1 MNNFK
6 CKLMKS
12 YIGILLLLILA
23 SCKVSQP
30 YQRPDL
36 NTANLYRDFTG
47 TDSSNVASLSF
58 KQLFSDTVLSGL
70 IEEGL
75 RQNID
80 LKMAYQRILAAEAS
94 FRQSRATFLP
104 DLNGSASVKQSKLA
118 FPQGFGIINSSTQ
131 YDLGLTA
138 SWEADIW
145 GKLKSA
151 KRSALAN
158 MLQTEQARKAIQT
171 QLIADIANRYF
182 TLLAMDQQLSILEQ
196 TVSNRKTDVNTMK
209 SLKAANI
216 VTGAAEVQSEA
227 SMYAAEVAIPK
238 LKKQIR
244 EVENSLNGLLA
255 KPSGPVN
262 RTSLKEQT
270 LSVDLK
276 AGIPIQL
283 LENRPDIKQTEY
295 AFMAASENTNVA
307 RKLFYPSISLTAAG
321 GFTSFSLKDWLTP
334 DGLFGNIAAGIAQP
348 IFSKGANKVR
358 LTTAKAAQQEAALNF
373 QKSLLTAGEE
383 VSNAL
388 FAYETAIKQQSIR
401 VKQLTALQKSV
412 DFTKKLLRYSSAT
425 NYTDVLTS
433 EQNLLAAQLEDVD
446 DKLQQWQ
453 AVIALYRSL
462 GGGGN

>member
-1 MNNFK
+1 
-6 CKLMKS
+6 MKS

>member
-1 MNNFK
+1 MNNLK
-6 CKLMKS
+6 YKLMKS

-30 YQRPDL
+30 YQRPDI

-47 TDSSNVASLSF
+47 TDTSNVASLSF
-58 KQLFSDTVLSGL
+58 KQLFSDRVLSGL

-75 RQNID
+75 MQNID
-80 LKMAYQRILAAEAS
+80 LKIAYQRIIAAEAN
-94 FRQSRATFLP
+94 FRQSRSAFLP

-151 KRSALAN
+151 KRGALAN

-196 TVSNRKTDVNTMK
+196 TVSNRKTDVHTMK

-244 EVENSLNGLLA
+244 EVENNLNGLLA

-262 RTSLKEQT
+262 RTSLKDQQ
-270 LSVDLK
+270 LAIDLK
-276 AGIPIQL
+276 AGVPIQL
-283 LENRPDIKQTEY
+283 LENRPDIKQAEY

-348 IFSKGANKVR
+348 IFSKGVNKAR

-401 VKQLTALQKSV
+401 VKQLTALEKSV

-453 AVIALYRSL
+453 AVIVLYRSL

>member
-1 MNNFK
+1 
-6 CKLMKS
+6 MKS
-12 YIGILLLLILA
+12 YIGILWLLILV

-30 YQRPDL
+30 YQKPDL
-36 NTANLYRDFTG
+36 NTAGLYRDYSDADT
-47 TDSSNVASLSF
+47 SNVASLPF
-58 KQLFSDTVLSGL
+58 NRLFTDQVLVEL
-70 IEEGL
+70 IEQGL
-75 RQNID
+75 AQNIN
-80 LKMAYQRILAAEAS
+80 LKIAYQRIIAAEANL
-94 FRQSRATFLP
+94 RQSRAAFLP

-145 GKLKSA
+145 GRLKSA
-151 KRSALAN
+151 KRGALAG
-158 MLQTEQARKAIQT
+158 MLQTEEARKAIQT

-182 TLLAMDQQLSILEQ
+182 TLLAMDQQLNILEQ
-196 TVSNRKTDVNTMK
+196 TVNNRRTDVHTMK

-244 EVENSLNGLLA
+244 EVENNLNSLLA
-255 KPSGPVN
+255 KPSGAVN
-262 RTSLKEQT
+262 RTSLNAQQ
-270 LSVDLK
+270 LQVDLK
-276 AGIPIQL
+276 PGVPAQL
-283 LENRPDIKQTEY
+283 LENRPDVKQAEY
-295 AFMAASENTNVA
+295 AFMAAFENTNVA
-307 RKLFYPSISLTAAG
+307 RKLFYPSITLTAAG

-348 IFSKGANKVR
+348 IFSKGANKAR
-358 LTTAKAAQQEAALNF
+358 LITAKAAQQEAALNF
-373 QKSLLTAGEE
+373 QKSLLLAGEE

-388 FAYETAIKQQSIR
+388 FAYQTAITQQSIR
-401 VKQLTALQKSV
+401 VKQLAALQKSV

-453 AVIALYRSL
+453 AVIALYRAL
-462 GGGGN
+462 GQN

>member
-1 MNNFK
+1 
-6 CKLMKS
+6 MKP
-12 YIGILLLLILA
+12 YIGILWLLILV
-23 SCKVSQP
+23 SCKVTQP
-30 YQRPDL
+30 YQKPDL
-36 NTANLYRDFTG
+36 DTSGLYRDYTA
-47 TDSSNVASLSF
+47 TDTNNIASLPF
-58 KQLFSDTVLSGL
+58 NQLFSDTVLAGL
-70 IEEGL
+70 IAQGFA
-75 RQNID
+75 QNID
-80 LKMAYQRILAAEAS
+80 LKIAYQRIIAAEANH
-94 FRQSRATFLP
+94 RQSRAAFLP
-104 DLNGSASVKQSKLA
+104 DLNGNASVKQSKLA

-131 YDLGLTA
+131 YDAGLTA

-151 KRSALAN
+151 KRAALAS
-158 MLQTEQARKAIQT
+158 MLQTEEARKAIQT

-182 TLLAMDQQLSILEQ
+182 TLLAMDQQLGILEQ
-196 TVSNRKTDVNTMK
+196 TVKNRKTDVHTMK
-209 SLKAANI
+209 SLKAANM

-244 EVENSLNGLLA
+244 AIENSLNGLLA
-255 KPSGPVN
+255 RPSGPIK
-262 RTSLKEQT
+262 RTSLNEQQ
-270 LSVDLK
+270 LLVDLN
-276 AGIPIQL
+276 AGVPAQL
-283 LENRPDIKQTEY
+283 LQNRPDVKQAEY
-295 AFMAASENTNVA
+295 AFMAAFENTNVA
-307 RKLFYPSISLTAAG
+307 RKLFYPSITLTAAG

-334 DGLFGNIAAGIAQP
+334 DGLFGHIAAGIAQP
-348 IFSKGANKVR
+348 IFSKGANKAR
-358 LTTAKAAQQEAALNF
+358 LTIAKATQQEAALKF

-388 FAYETAIKQQSIR
+388 FAYQTAITQQSIR

-453 AVIALYRSL
+453 AVIALYRAL
-462 GGGGN
+462 GPN

>member
-1 MNNFK
+1 MNNLK
-6 CKLMKS
+6 YKLMKS
-12 YIGILLLLILA
+12 YIGILLLLVLA

-30 YQRPDL
+30 YQRPDI

-47 TDSSNVASLSF
+47 TDTINVASLSF
-58 KQLFSDTVLSGL
+58 KQLFSDRVLSGL

-75 RQNID
+75 MQNID
-80 LKMAYQRILAAEAS
+80 LKIAYQRIIAAEAN
-94 FRQSRATFLP
+94 FRQSRSAFLP

-151 KRSALAN
+151 KRGALAN

-171 QLIADIANRYF
+171 QLIADIANRYY

-196 TVSNRKTDVNTMK
+196 TVSNRKTDVHTMK

-244 EVENSLNGLLA
+244 EVENNLNSLLA

-262 RTSLKEQT
+262 RTSLKDQQ
-270 LSVDLK
+270 LAVDLK
-276 AGIPIQL
+276 AGVPIQL
-283 LENRPDIKQTEY
+283 LENRPDIKQAEY
-295 AFMAASENTNVA
+295 AFMAASENTIVA

-334 DGLFGNIAAGIAQP
+334 DGLFGNIAAGIVQP
-348 IFSKGANKVR
+348 IFSKGVNKAR

-401 VKQLTALQKSV
+401 VKQLTALEKSV

>member
-1 MNNFK
+1 
-6 CKLMKS
+6 MKP
-12 YIGILLLLILA
+12 YLGILLLLVLA
-23 SCKVSQP
+23 SCKVSQS
-30 YQRPDL
+30 YQKPEL
-36 NTANLYRDFTG
+36 NTTDLYRDNTS
-47 TDSSNVASLSF
+47 TDTSNIASLPF
-58 KQLFSDTVLSGL
+58 KKLFPDTVLSAL
-70 IEEGL
+70 IAEGL
-75 RQNID
+75 KQNID
-80 LKMAYQRILAAEAS
+80 LKMAYQRIIAAEAN
-94 FRQSRATFLP
+94 FKQSKAAFLP
-104 DLNGSASVKQSKLA
+104 DLNANASVKQSKLA

-151 KRSALAN
+151 KRAALAA
-158 MLQTEQARKAIQT
+158 MLQTEEARKAIQT
-171 QLIADIANRYF
+171 QLIADIANHYF
-182 TLLAMDQQLSILEQ
+182 TLLAMDQQLNILEQ
-196 TVSNRKTDVNTMK
+196 TLSNRKTDVHTMK

-244 EVENSLNGLLA
+244 ETENALNTLLA
-255 KPSGPVN
+255 RPSAPIG
-262 RTSLKEQT
+262 RTSLNQQQ
-270 LSVDLK
+270 LLVDLK
-276 AGIPIQL
+276 AGVPAQL
-283 LENRPDIKQTEY
+283 LENRPDVKQAEY
-295 AFMAASENTNVA
+295 AFMAAFENTNVA

-348 IFSKGANKVR
+348 IFNRGTNKAR
-358 LTTAKAAQQEAALNF
+358 LTTAKAMQQEATLNF
-373 QKSLLTAGEE
+373 QKSLLTAGAE

-388 FAYETAIKQQSIR
+388 FAYQTAITQQSIR

-433 EQNLLAAQLEDVD
+433 EQNLLSAQLEDVD

-462 GGGGN
+462 GGGQN

>member
-1 MNNFK
+1 
-6 CKLMKS
+6 MKS
-12 YIGILLLLILA
+12 YIGILLLLILV

-30 YQRPDL
+30 YQKPDL
-36 NTANLYRDFTG
+36 NTAGLYRDYSDADT
-47 TDSSNVASLSF
+47 SNVASLPF
-58 KQLFSDTVLSGL
+58 NRLFTDKVLVEL
-70 IEEGL
+70 IEQGL
-75 RQNID
+75 AQNIN
-80 LKMAYQRILAAEAS
+80 LKIAYQRIIAAEANL
-94 FRQSRATFLP
+94 RQSRAAFLP

-145 GKLKSA
+145 GRLKSA
-151 KRSALAN
+151 KRGALAG
-158 MLQTEQARKAIQT
+158 MLQTEEARKAIQT

-182 TLLAMDQQLSILEQ
+182 TLLAMDQQLNILEQ
-196 TVSNRKTDVNTMK
+196 TVNNRRTDVHTMK
-209 SLKAANI
+209 SLKGANI

-244 EVENSLNGLLA
+244 EVENNLNSLLA
-255 KPSGPVN
+255 KPSGAVN
-262 RTSLKEQT
+262 RTSLNAQQ
-270 LSVDLK
+270 LQVDLK
-276 AGIPIQL
+276 PGVPAQL
-283 LENRPDIKQTEY
+283 LENRPDVKQAEY
-295 AFMAASENTNVA
+295 AFMAAFENTNVA
-307 RKLFYPSISLTAAG
+307 RKLFYPSITLTAAG

-348 IFSKGANKVR
+348 IFSKGANKAR
-358 LTTAKAAQQEAALNF
+358 LITAKAAQQEAALNF
-373 QKSLLTAGEE
+373 QKSLLLAGEE

-388 FAYETAIKQQSIR
+388 FAYQTAITQQSIR
-401 VKQLTALQKSV
+401 VKQLAALQKSV

-453 AVIALYRSL
+453 AVIALYRAL
-462 GGGGN
+462 GQN